1 MHETVGIGRMA
12 VGATEAAKML
22 GLSERMVRKLQAAGS
37 LPFKRVGTRVL
48 FPVEGLREFLSDD
61 GAAGKATA

>member
-1 MHETVGIGRMA
+1 MDELERFGRMA

-22 GLSERMVRKLQAAGS
+22 GISERMVRKLQAAGT
-37 LPFKRVGTRVL
+37 LPCKRVGTRVL

-61 GAAGKATA
+61 GTAGKAIA